1 MIGVTVGHEYAD
13 QTGTALVKMVIDLG
27 EMPRFADA
35 GIDER
40 GVPVRSDE
48 QICIVARPGH
58 GAWVVSGQRD
68 WLERHG
74 EVWNQEE
81 ESVNDFTMLSNP
93 A

>member
-1 MIGVTVGHEYAD
+1 MIGVTVGDEYSD
-13 QTGTALVKMVIDLG
+13 ETGTALVEMAIDRG
-27 EMPRFADA
+27 EMPRFTGAC
-35 GIDER
+35 IDEG

-48 QICIVARPGH
+48 QVCIVARPGH
-58 GAWVVSGQRD
+58 RAWVVSGQRD

-74 EVWNQEE
+74 EVWNQDG